1 MEWIL
6 LGLIIGGW
14 GGYFWR
20 SQFPDLKPKK
30 TKESHNQAQLEQQI
44 KAWEQVMQQAPVG
57 YLQVDEEN
65 RLFFCN
71 WQARQLLGIEPELEK
86 EKKLLLQI
94 IRSFELD
101 QLIAQIRSSNK
112 PQQKEWIFH
121 PIVDDPLNP
130 VEKADIP
137 IKGYGLSLGYGHVG
151 IFIEDRQEAI
161 TLAQQ
166 RDRWAADVA
175 HDLKTPLT
183 SIRLIAESLLG
194 RVDPSLKSWL
204 KSLIKQTI
212 RLSDLVQDILEL
224 GQVDMGLNLKLNLE
238 IVDLPKTIQSAW
250 SSLEPLATPKNI
262 KLEYWGASNLT
273 IEADESKVYRLLL
286 NLLDNSIKHSPP
298 LQIISIRVEVLT
310 IPNIDLDTNKKTRQ
324 DLIEIEIIDS
334 GSGFAESALPHI
346 FDRFYQSHPS
356 EFISELHGQVGSG
369 LGLAIAHQ
377 IVKSHLGTITVANH
391 PETGGAWVKVTL
403 PVSQT

>member
-1 MEWIL
+1 MEWIFV
-6 LGLIIGGW
+6 GLIIGSL
-14 GGYFWR
+14 GGYFFRR
-20 SQFPDLKPKK
+20 SQFLHLKKSK
-30 TKESHNQAQLEQQI
+30 QSTNQAQLERQI
-44 KAWEQVMQQAPVG
+44 KAWHQVMQQAPVG

-71 WQARQLLGIEPELEK
+71 VQARQLLGIEIEPELAK

-94 IRSFELD
+94 IRSFEID
-101 QLIAQIRSSNK
+101 QLIEQTRSTNK
-112 PQQKEWIFH
+112 PQHKEWIFH
-121 PIVDDPLNP
+121 PIVNDPFHP

-183 SIRLIAESLLG
+183 SIRLIAESLLE

-204 KSLIKQTI
+204 GSLIKQTI
-212 RLSDLVQDILEL
+212 RLSDLVQDILDL

-238 IVDLPKTIQSAW
+238 TVDLPMTIQSAW
-250 SSLEPLATPKNI
+250 SSLEPLATQKNI

-298 LQIISIRVEVLT
+298 LQIIAIRVESVKT
-310 IPNIDLDTNKKTRQ
+310 KDIPKKQ
-324 DLIEIEIIDS
+324 PKEVIEIEIIDS

-346 FDRFYQSHPS
+346 FDRFYQSEPS
-356 EFISELHGQVGSG
+356 EFMSELHEQVGSG

-377 IVKSHLGTITVANH
+377 IVKSHRGTITIENH
-391 PETGGAWVKVTL
+391 PKTGGAWVKLTL
-403 PVSQT
+403 PVRQI